1 MKHVPSALA
10 TGAAIAALFVAC
22 GDSGRPVN
30 IPMVPAGAYEADC
43 QRLCTRASGDDSCT
57 AKHAEFCLAECRA
70 RTNGLPQACAT
81 CLIAAGAVI
90 HGDTDG
96 FGDPTCATGGPAS
109 LGACRDECDDAGS
122 AAPDPS
128 LASFCDLTC
137 GFYMSDV
144 DPLACSDEGSADCR
158 SKCASTIAAKGRIC
172 AQCTIEQTGT
182 SRTCINNDC
191 DCEPLFDET
200 PPFGC
205 DELCDSSPP
214 QV

>member
-1 MKHVPSALA
+1 MRHPTIALT
-10 TGAAIAALFVAC
+10 TGAAIAALIVAC
-22 GDSGRPVN
+22 GDSGRPVD
-30 IPMVPAGAYEADC
+30 IPTVPAGAYEADC
-43 QRLCTRASGDDSCT
+43 QRLCTRAGGEDTCT
-57 AKHAEFCLAECRA
+57 AEHAEFCLAECRA
-70 RTNGLPQACAT
+70 RTNGLLPACAS
-81 CLIAAGAVI
+81 CLVAAGEVI
-90 HGDTDG
+90 HGDADG
-96 FGDPTCATGGPAS
+96 FGDPICVTGGPSS
-109 LGACRDECDDAGS
+109 LGACRTECDDAGA

-137 GFYMSDV
+137 GFYMADA
-144 DPLACSDEGSADCR
+144 DPLACSEDGSADCR
-158 SKCASTIAAKGRIC
+158 SKCAATIAARGRIC

-182 SRTCINNDC
+182 SRICINDDC